1 MVLVANN
8 RVDFGKW
15 CSIAKSCCVAEKLQH
30 IHGKK
35 ISGVLPYNMWK
46 TTDNIQW
53 QEKTGEKHRYGMIFI
68 RIGGPGSE
76 VIHNNTHTII

>member
-8 RVDFGKW
+8 RFDFGKW
-15 CSIAKSCCVAEKLQH
+15 CSIAKYCCVAEKLQH

-35 ISGVLPYNMWK
+35 NIWCLTLQYVE
-46 TTDNIQW
+46 DNRQYTMTR
-53 QEKTGEKHRYGMIFI
+53 KTGEKHLYGMIFI